1 MRPYRLLL
9 FLLPGWFREEFAAEM
24 STVFREQHRSAAGDG
39 IVSRAALWIRTI
51 NEVIALAWRL
61 HAETLA
67 HDLKYAARTLR
78 KTPAFTI
85 AAVGTLAIGLGPT
98 LVIANFLYQVVV
110 APLPFPDPD
119 RLVRVWNGRPD
130 RSQSRIPLSVP
141 DYLDFRARQ
150 SAFDALAAHV
160 GTSVAMML
168 GSPPS
173 LGAYREPSY
182 GGASTP
188 RQIGGVWTSAELHR
202 VLGVHAILGRDLTDA
217 DTKPGAPR
225 VIVLGPALWR
235 AEFGGRTDVLGQQL
249 QVDGEPT
256 TIVGV
261 LPDGLDFP
269 FGSSNAWLPMP
280 LDPANPNRG
289 SHFLNVTG
297 RVKSGVSIERAHE
310 ALDIVAHALGE
321 AYPDTNTGQLTEV
334 ISLKDEFNQDAP
346 RLLAV
351 LSAAIGAVLLIACLN
366 VASLLTVRASVRG
379 TELAVRTAL
388 GATSR
393 RLRRQLAVEHF
404 VLALGG
410 GLLGGAIGVVLH
422 RVIVQ
427 ARLLA
432 LPRTANAFGWQAI
445 AIVFVLVVVIGVA
458 FAWLAAHRAA
468 RSAPTTPLLGA
479 VRHTGSRGLVRLR
492 QGLVMAEVA
501 AALIL
506 LVTAGLMLRSAA
518 RLAAVDPGFRT
529 DGVLTF
535 GVVLPPSAY
544 REPADRLRFA
554 DRVVERLRALPGVR
568 QAAIGGYAPMGEMRA
583 TRRYAVDD
591 QPLPPSGR
599 EPTALDLPVGPG
611 YFEVMG
617 VQLLGGRTFTE
628 RDTANAPAVM
638 IVSEE
643 FARVAF
649 PGEQSI
655 GRRVRFYSGR
665 PGGTPPPTREI
676 VGVVRDVRQ
685 DGVRAKPIP
694 QMYSPYS
701 QTAWGFLSFF
711 VLTDGEPRALAP
723 SIQRA
728 VAEVDPMRPARDIL
742 TTNAIVRG
750 STERHRVMT
759 WMLLSLAGLAMALA
773 TVGLYGVSAT
783 AAAAR
788 SRELAI
794 RAAIGA
800 EPGALLRLILRQGL
814 VTAALAV
821 VAGAAGS
828 LALTRG
834 LETLLYE
841 VQPRDPATVALT
853 AALLLAITSLASYF
867 PARRAL
873 AQNPAE
879 VLRTE

>member
-1 MRPYRLLL
+1 MRAYRLLL
-9 FLLPGWFREEFAAEM
+9 FFLPGWFREEFADEM
-24 STVFREQHRSAAGDG
+24 STVFREQHRAAAADG
-39 IVSRAALWIRTI
+39 IATCAALWLRTVG
-51 NEVIALAWRL
+51 EVTALAWRL
-61 HAETLA
+61 HTETLVQ
-67 HDLKYAARTLR
+67 DLKYAARTLR
-78 KTPAFTI
+78 KTPAFTT
-85 AAVGTLAIGLGPT
+85 AAVGTLALGLGPT

-160 GTSVAMML
+160 GTSVAMIV
-168 GSPPS
+168 GS
-173 LGAYREPSY
+173 A
-182 GGASTP
+182 P
-188 RQIGGVWTSAELHR
+188 RQIAGVLTSAELHR
-202 VLGVHAILGRDLTDA
+202 VLGVHAVLGRDLTDA

-235 AEFGGRTDVLGQQL
+235 SEFGGRDDVLGQHIRI
-249 QVDGEPT
+249 DGEPT

-269 FGSSNAWLPMP
+269 FGSANAWLPMT
-280 LDPANPNRG
+280 LDPANFNRG
-289 SHFLNVTG
+289 THFLNVTG
-297 RVKSGVSIERAHE
+297 RVKSEVSIEQAHE
-310 ALDIVAHALGE
+310 ALDIVARALGE
-321 AYPDTNTGQLTEV
+321 TYPDTNTGQLTEV
-334 ISLKDEFNQDAP
+334 ISLKDEFNRDAP
-346 RLLAV
+346 RLLGV
-351 LSAAIGAVLLIACLN
+351 LSAAVGAVLLIACFN

-388 GATSR
+388 GATAR
-393 RLRRQLAVEHF
+393 RLRRQLIVEHL
-404 VLALGG
+404 VLALAG
-410 GLLGGAIGVVLH
+410 GLIGGALGFVLH
-422 RVIVQ
+422 RVIVEE
-427 ARLLA
+427 RLLA
-432 LPRTANAFGWQAI
+432 LPRTANAFGWQAV
-445 AIVFVLVVVIGVA
+445 AAVLLLVVLIGVA
-458 FAWLAAHRAA
+458 FAWLAAYRSA
-468 RSAPTTPLLGA
+468 RSAPSTPLLGA
-479 VRHTGSRGLVRLR
+479 VRHTGTRRLVRLR

-506 LVTAGLMLRSAA
+506 LVTAGLMLKSAA

-535 GVVLPPSAY
+535 GVVLPSSTY
-544 REPADRLRFA
+544 REAADRVRFA

-568 QAAIGGYAPMGEMRA
+568 QAASGGYAPMGEMRA
-583 TRRYAVDD
+583 TRRYAVADK
-591 QPLPPSGR
+591 PLPPSGQ

-617 VQLLGGRTFTE
+617 IQVLSGRTFTE
-628 RDTANAPAVM
+628 RDTADAPPVM

-643 FARVAF
+643 FARRVF
-649 PGEQSI
+649 PGEPAI
-655 GRRVRFYSGR
+655 GRRIRFYSGR

-676 VGVVRDVRQ
+676 VGVVHDVRQ

-694 QMYSPYS
+694 QMYSPFS
-701 QTAWGFLSFF
+701 QTSWSFLSFF
-711 VLTDGEPRALAP
+711 VLADSDPSALAP
-723 SIQRA
+723 TVQRA

-742 TTNAIVRG
+742 TTRAIVRG
-750 STERHRVMT
+750 STERHRAMT
-759 WMLLSLAGLAMALA
+759 SMLLSLAALAMALA
-773 TVGLYGVSAT
+773 TIGLYGVSAT
-783 AAAAR
+783 ATTAR

-800 EPGALLRLILRQGL
+800 APAALLRLVLKQGL
-814 VTAALAV
+814 VTASLGV
-821 VAGAAGS
+821 IAGAAGS

-834 LETLLYE
+834 IETLLYE
-841 VQPRDPATVALT
+841 VQPRDPTTVALT
-853 AALLLAITSLASYF
+853 AVLLLAVTSLASYM